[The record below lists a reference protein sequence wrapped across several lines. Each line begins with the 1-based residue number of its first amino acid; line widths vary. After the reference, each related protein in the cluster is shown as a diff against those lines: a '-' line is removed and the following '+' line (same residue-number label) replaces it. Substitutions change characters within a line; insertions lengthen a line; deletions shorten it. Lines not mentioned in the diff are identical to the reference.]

1 MSDGATV
8 ANPVKS
14 YDVKF
19 TRLAK
24 AILGDSVSAAEEKLR
39 GELARTLPEEV
50 YPPEIFFHCFKH
62 NERDFIA
69 KGKGDHLLVDS
80 ATYEEMD
87 EPLTQGR
94 FKGKRIQFP
103 TGDSEE

>member
-1 MSDGATV
+1 MKT
-8 ANPVKS
+8 

-39 GELARTLPEEV
+39 GELAKTLPEGY

-69 KGKGDHLLVDS
+69 KGKGDHILVDS
-80 ATYEEMD
+80 ATYEESD
-87 EPLTQGR
+87 PLTQGH

-103 TGDSEE
+103 TADSEE